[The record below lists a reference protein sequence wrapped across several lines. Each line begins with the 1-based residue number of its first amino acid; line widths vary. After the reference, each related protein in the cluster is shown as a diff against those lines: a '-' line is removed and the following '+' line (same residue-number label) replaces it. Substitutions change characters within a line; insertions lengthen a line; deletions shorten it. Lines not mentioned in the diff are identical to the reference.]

1 MEAIERFFKVKE
13 RGSNIRTE
21 VMAGLTT
28 FFTMA
33 YIIVVNPGI
42 LSGAPGLEDKY
53 AALTVATCIGATIGT
68 LLMAFLANY
77 PFALASG
84 MGLNSFFA
92 INICQIMGY
101 TWQQAFA
108 ATFIS
113 GGLFIIISVTG
124 LRTKIINA
132 IPMVIKNALSV
143 GIGGFITF
151 IGLSNAGIVVFES
164 WGPVLTLNSAQSLL
178 ALFGVALMIFLLLKK
193 VKGSILIGVV
203 GTAVIAAI
211 IQATGA
217 IDVGVAFPSGYD
229 FAAIASIGQIA
240 FKMDFAGLL
249 NLQAGAISVIT
260 SLFIVLLSLTMV
272 DMFDT
277 VGTLVGC
284 AVQADMLDKNGNLPR
299 ADKALLADAIATS
312 AGACFGTSTVTTY
325 IESASG
331 VAEGGRTGLASVV
344 TGVLFILS
352 IFFAP
357 ILGFIPGA
365 ATAPALIIVGLL
377 MMRNLGSIDWKDF
390 ESSIPAFFTIFP
402 MFFMYSIAEGIGFGA
417 IAFTLVKLFKGKVR
431 EIAPTMWVIVVLFL
445 LRYTVKALGF

>member
-13 RGSNIRTE
+13 HGSNFRTE
-21 VMAGLTT
+21 IMAGLTT

-42 LSGAPGLEDKY
+42 LSGAPGLEDKF
-53 AALTVATCIGATIGT
+53 AALTVATCLGATVGS

-92 INICQIMGY
+92 INICLIMGY
-101 TWQQAFA
+101 SWQQAFA

-113 GGLFIIISVTG
+113 GILFIVISVTG
-124 LRTKIINA
+124 LRSKIINA
-132 IPMVIKNALSV
+132 IPPILKKALSV
-143 GIGGFITF
+143 GIGGFIAF
-151 IGLSNAGIVVFES
+151 IGLSNAGIVAFQS
-164 WGPVLTLNSAQSLL
+164 WGPELSLNSMGALL
-178 ALFGVALMIFLLLKK
+178 ALLGIALMVFLLIRK
-193 VKGSILIGVV
+193 VKGAILIGVL
-203 GTAVIAAI
+203 GIAVLASI
-211 IQATGA
+211 IQATGLA
-217 IDVGVAFPSGYD
+217 DTGVVFPSGYD

-249 NLQAGAISVIT
+249 NIQGGAAAVFS
-260 SLFIVLLSLTMV
+260 SLFIVLISLTMV
-272 DMFDT
+272 DLFDT

-284 AVQADMLDKNGNLPR
+284 AVQADMLDKDGNLPR
-299 ADKALLADAIATS
+299 ANRALLADAIATS

-331 VAEGGRTGLASVV
+331 VAEGGRTGLTSTV
-344 TGVLFILS
+344 TGLLFLLS

-357 ILGFIPGA
+357 VLGFIPSA

-377 MMRNLGSIDWKDF
+377 MMRNLSEIDWGDF
-390 ESSIPAFFTIFP
+390 ESSVPAFFTIFP

-417 IAFTLVKLFKGKVR
+417 IAYVLVKLMKGKVK
-431 EIAPTMWVIVVLFL
+431 EVAPTMWVVVALFL
-445 LRYTVKALGF
+445 VRYTVKALGY

>member
-1 MEAIERFFKVKE
+1 MEAIERFFKIKE
-13 RGSNIRTE
+13 RGSSVRTE

-42 LSGAPGLEDKY
+42 LSGAPGLEDKF
-53 AALTVATCIGATIGT
+53 AALTVATCLGATIGS

-92 INICQIMGY
+92 INICTIMGY
-101 TWQQAFA
+101 SWQQAFA

-113 GGLFIIISVTG
+113 GVLFIVISVTG
-124 LRTKIINA
+124 LRSKIINA
-132 IPMVIKNALSV
+132 IPAVLKKALSV
-143 GIGGFITF
+143 GIGGFIAF
-151 IGLSNAGIVVFES
+151 IGLSNAGIVAFQP
-164 WGPVLTLNSAQSLL
+164 WGPELSLNSMGALL
-178 ALFGVALMIFLLLKK
+178 ALLGIALMVFLLIRK
-193 VKGSILIGVV
+193 VKGAILIGVL
-203 GTAVIAAI
+203 GIAALASI
-211 IQATGA
+211 IQATGLA
-217 IDVGVAFPSGYD
+217 DAGVVFPGGYD

-240 FKMDFAGLL
+240 FKLDFAGLL
-249 NLQAGAISVIT
+249 NIQAGGAAVLS
-260 SLFIVLLSLTMV
+260 SLFIVLISLTMV
-272 DMFDT
+272 DLFDT

-284 AVQADMLDKNGNLPR
+284 AVQADMLDKDGTLPR

-331 VAEGGRTGLASVV
+331 VAEGGRTGLTSTV
-344 TGVLFILS
+344 TGLLFLLS

-377 MMRNLGSIDWKDF
+377 MMRNLGEIDWSDY
-390 ESSIPAFFTIFP
+390 ESSVPAFFTIFP

-417 IAFTLVKLFKGKVR
+417 LAFVLVKLIKGKAKEV
-431 EIAPTMWVIVVLFL
+431 APTMWVVVALFL
-445 LRYTVKALGF
+445 IRYTVKALGY